1 MAANQVL
8 DMQIVDELL
17 SLTDDGDPELLLDL
31 INLFLGD
38 GPAKIQSVLQGL
50 AGQDLDQVERAAHS
64 LKGSAGNLGAR
75 LLQNTCEQLQLAA
88 RGSRLAEV
96 RQLAPALETQFR
108 DARAALEALRNR
120 YSP

>member
-38 GPAKIQSVLQGL
+38 GPAKIQSVLHGI
-50 AGQDLDQVERAAHS
+50 ASQDLDQIERAAHS

-75 LLQNTCEQLQLAA
+75 MLQNTCELLQLAA
-88 RGSRLAEV
+88 RGSRLGEA
-96 RQLAPALETQFR
+96 RQLAPALESHFR
-108 DARAALEALRNR
+108 EARSALEALRNR
-120 YSP
+120 YAP